1 MTALGA
7 SLDGE
12 VILKIESVMKK
23 YDPIKPIEP
32 DEWLALDE
40 LERIE
45 LVRAFHETLGDEM
58 PSDAL
63 SVHSSI
69 HVIVENQ
76 LAIGVELIPE
86 TIAKLTR
93 QGLDRHEAIHAIG
106 AIISV
111 DIFEMLKGDLQ
122 EFSPIKYRRKLEKI
136 TAKRW
141 RKGQY

>member
-1 MTALGA
+1 M
-7 SLDGE
+7 E
-12 VILKIESVMKK
+12 K
-23 YDPIKPIEP
+23 YDPINSIEP

-40 LERIE
+40 QERID
-45 LVRAFHETLGDEM
+45 LVRSFHETLDDKM

-76 LAIGVELIPE
+76 LAMGVELIPE

-111 DIFEMLKGDLQ
+111 DIFDMLKGNIQ

-141 RKGQY
+141 LKGQY